1 MDNIFLVAA
10 IISVIFFI
18 VKFIEMRFIEKENK
32 PLKYLIRDSLLVYF
46 SVLTGYFVVQQV
58 QPMIEGT
65 MKGGLGSGSSSSPG
79 SGSPTVAVFTDNPGF

>member
-65 MKGGLGSGSSSSPG
+65 MKGGLGSGSSPG